1 MSGSTLKLYSGR
13 MPPIARLARVA
24 LGLIVLSIV
33 ASFINAESF
42 DRSGV
47 SLVWLANGLL
57 IGVLLCAPRRQWI
70 PFLALGYG
78 IDFCL
83 NVVQAIPLSTAL
95 FYSVCNMTEV
105 IVAAFSLYKAIA
117 HAPDLKEARQLRSF
131 LLYGVVLA
139 PAVTSSI
146 AAIYMW
152 LLHRTA
158 FILTFRGWFAADL
171 LGIAM
176 ATPLYLSYHLGLR
189 FSVRSKLE
197 TSGLFLLLTGTTVAI
212 FSLSA
217 YPMLWLVLLILL
229 LLGVRLGFTASALG
243 LLVVT
248 FIGGYLT
255 VRGHGPIRP
264 ELPGSLAARIFF
276 FQTFIAFAM
285 LTLYATEV
293 AMTASR
299 RVRLRLEA
307 SEMRFRSL
315 AEASRDVIVLAEL
328 TGSRMYTSPAVTELL
343 GWNQEDMV
351 GQPYSHLAH
360 PEDVLKLGKLLEQ
373 LRQGQEASPLAY
385 RCRKKD
391 GSYLWLEATARLLR
405 NEKTNEPYG
414 FVYVLRDISDRKAAE
429 EQMQEAFQTVERLA
443 MLDGLTGLPNRRVLD
458 QTLNREWISSKRDRS
473 TLSLLLIDVDHFK
486 AFNDLY
492 GHLKGDEC
500 LRQVAERIQTVLRR
514 PLDVLARYGGEEFVA
529 VLPNTSV
536 EGVEVIA
543 ELVRAAIENCRIPH
557 ANSPHEVVTVS
568 IGCATCVPTDA
579 SSVTALLDTADA
591 ALYAAKSAGRN
602 QVHMASVATSS
613 LPQAV
618 SSGHGPER

>member
-1 MSGSTLKLYSGR
+1 MSGSTLKLHSGR
-13 MPPIARLARVA
+13 MPSMARLARVA
-24 LGLIVLSIV
+24 VGLILLSIV

-42 DRSGV
+42 SRSGV

-70 PFLALGYG
+70 AFVTLGYC

-83 NVVQAIPLSTAL
+83 NVVHAVPISIAV
-95 FYSVCNMTEV
+95 FYSVCNTIEV

-117 HAPDLKEARQLRSF
+117 PAPDLKEARQLRSF
-131 LLYGVVLA
+131 LIYGVLLA

-146 AAIYMW
+146 AAVYMW
-152 LLHRTA
+152 LLYHTA
-158 FILTFRGWFAADL
+158 FILTFRGWFAADF

-176 ATPLYLSYHLGLR
+176 ATPLYFSYNLGFRL
-189 FSVRSKLE
+189 SVRSKLE
-197 TSGLFLLLTGTTVAI
+197 TSGLFLLLTSVTVAI
-212 FSLSA
+212 FSLSE
-217 YPMLWLVLLILL
+217 YPTLWLVLLILL
-229 LLGVRLGFTASALG
+229 LLGVRIGFTGSALG
-243 LLVVT
+243 LLIVT
-248 FIGGYLT
+248 FIGGYFT
-255 VRGHGPIRP
+255 VKGLGPIRP
-264 ELPGSLAARIFF
+264 EFHASLAARIFF

-285 LTLYATEV
+285 LTLYVMEV

-360 PEDVLKLGKLLEQ
+360 PDDVLKLRKLLDQ

-391 GSYLWLEATARLLR
+391 GSYLWLESTARLLR

-458 QTLNREWISSKRDRS
+458 QTLNREWVSSKRDR
-473 TLSLLLIDVDHFK
+473 TALSLLLIDVDHFK

-500 LRQVAERIQTVLRR
+500 LRQVADTIQTVLRR

-529 VLPNTSV
+529 VLPNTPA
-536 EGVEVIA
+536 EGAEVIA
-543 ELVRAAIENCRIPH
+543 ELVRASIENCLIPH
-557 ANSPHEVVTVS
+557 ANSPYAVVTVS
-568 IGCATCVPTDA
+568 IGCATCVPTEA
-579 SSVTALLDTADA
+579 SSVTALLDAADA

-602 QVHMASVATSS
+602 QVRMASLADLS
-613 LPQAV
+613 L
-618 SSGHGPER
+618 R